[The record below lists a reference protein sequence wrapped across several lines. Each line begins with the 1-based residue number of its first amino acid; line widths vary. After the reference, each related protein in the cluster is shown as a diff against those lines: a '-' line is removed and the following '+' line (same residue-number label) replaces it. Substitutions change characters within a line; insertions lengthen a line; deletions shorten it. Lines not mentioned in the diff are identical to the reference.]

1 MHRTSTEQLEALTL
15 TRSRLPTASRPQ
27 AGDAMTTFVLPPP
40 GINKNIIPSP
50 RSQLLYWPTRQIFH
64 NVGSSNWASCQSQ
77 APQVVSVLQS
87 GRAAR
92 VGLEGS
98 LCTWEPGLYSGA
110 WRQSGSR
117 RFLRAEK
124 RGHGNLSASWRQPS
138 TEGVKTSQHVWLLM
152 IATHQGPG
160 EY

>member
-1 MHRTSTEQLEALTL
+1 M
-15 TRSRLPTASRPQ
+15 
-27 AGDAMTTFVLPPP
+27 
-40 GINKNIIPSP
+40 
-50 RSQLLYWPTRQIFH
+50 
-64 NVGSSNWASCQSQ
+64 
-77 APQVVSVLQS
+77 LQS
-87 GRAAR
+87 GGAAR

-98 LCTWEPGLYSGA
+98 FCTWAAVLYSGA

-117 RFLRAEK
+117 RFRRAEK
-124 RGHGNLSASWRQPS
+124 RGHGNLSASWRQPG